1 MEKEHRQLLQ
11 SSVDSI
17 KGLAKAFS
25 RDANESNKQSNV
37 ANVARGKSSKQE
49 ANTIGLLQDIK
60 KLLQAQ
66 FKFTKAR
73 DREAEFEADKA
84 KKGPKWQLLKS
95 KKGEPRTE
103 KGGILKDM
111 KGMGWVKI
119 LLLILAGI
127 VAFGVNSSSEI
138 IAIKLSSFHCFVIF

>member
-49 ANTIGLLQDIK
+49 GTSIGLLQDIK

-84 KKGPKWQLLKS
+84 KKSAKFKMFES
-95 KKGEPRTE
+95 KKMAPRKE
-103 KGGILKDM
+103 GGGILKDM
-111 KGMGWVKI
+111 KGMGWVKP

-127 VAFGVNSSSEI
+127 MAFGTG
-138 IAIKLSSFHCFVIF
+138 AIVGVFQSIFNL